1 MTEETPDQVE
11 PMEQVSQEPQEADTT
26 EETNEAVDSS
36 KTEEEDPRVAELEK
50 KFEDRYTEKDPA
62 FKAVLESKEA
72 SPPVVPNY
80 GGSSDRGR
88 DRDRKRSRSRSPT
101 ATIKRKGMFDCYSY
115 FVYYY

>member
-1 MTEETPDQVE
+1 MAEETPDQVE
-11 PMEQVSQEPQEADTT
+11 PMEQVTQEPQEADTT
-26 EETNEAVDSS
+26 EETNEAVEESN

-80 GGSSDRGR
+80 GGRYECFIFLVFASCLYCMCLWWGR
-88 DRDRKRSRSRSPT
+88 TVLNESRIRL
-101 ATIKRKGMFDCYSY
+101 F
-115 FVYYY
+115 